1 MERKV
6 EGDET
11 EEDMNSG
18 ADERG
23 DGSLTTT
30 SLISTTTSVTI
41 ATTIITV
48 V

>member
-18 ADERG
+18 ADERA